1 MRIYYQI
8 FFLLFFAFAQ
18 TAIAQQTSDSV
29 TVLTQINISALRL
42 NKVNETSIIQDLD
55 TSFTKFSTPS
65 LADQLTREGGLFI
78 KSYGPGSLSTLS
90 LRGSNA
96 SQTAVL
102 WNGINICSPMLGLFD
117 LTLIP
122 TFLIDQATIQ
132 YGGSGASLGSGAI
145 GGALHLD
152 SKTKREKGLE
162 VDVLTSGG
170 SFGFYE
176 GGFGVSNYNG
186 KVYTNTRF
194 FSQGALN
201 NFKFKN
207 YKNEM
212 IFQPNA
218 KFNQIGF
225 AQDLAIGKENNLVSI
240 HAWYLKNKREIPPH
254 MLTPSSNQNQEDE
267 AIRFTG
273 EWNRKIGF
281 WNWNLRTGWNKE
293 NLNYRDPSSK
303 IEDLSTS
310 YSFQNEAEISFQKI
324 RNLTLSAQ
332 IYWLHNEAV
341 ESFYGSRQKVEQTG
355 LTFSTNYHINKFSIY
370 ADVKQGLHNGNYL
383 PILPSIS
390 SSWNFY
396 KSLLLKS
403 SVAILYR
410 VPTLNDLFWKPGGN
424 INLKP
429 EKGITESLFIEWRKS
444 KNENIVSFEAGVFNT
459 RTKDEIVW
467 TPENNGIYQA
477 KNINEIWSRGF
488 EGSFKG
494 NYHFNNLAING
505 FINSHYTVSTITKTA
520 SILKEAIGN
529 QLSYT
534 PIILIKAN
542 IGFRYSAWSL
552 NYFHDFTDERF
563 TSLENDQKLKAYQI
577 GEFNLAYESTIHKSR
592 IHIFLSIKNCW
603 DVNYQVI
610 AYRAMPGRSFQTGIV
625 LKIK

>member
-1 MRIYYQI
+1 MRFYYRI
-8 FFLLFFAFAQ
+8 FFLLFFAFADA
-18 TAIAQQTSDSV
+18 AIAQQTTDSV
-29 TVLTQINISALRL
+29 NVLPQINISALRL
-42 NKVNETSIIQDLD
+42 NQANETSIVQVLD

-65 LADQLTREGGLFI
+65 VADQLTREGGLFI

-152 SKTKREKGLE
+152 SKTKKEKGLE
-162 VDVLTSGG
+162 IDVLASGG

-176 GGFGVSNYNG
+176 GGLGVSNYNG
-186 KVYTNTRF
+186 KVYTNTRL

-207 YKNEM
+207 YKEE
-212 IFQPNA
+212 IIVQPNA

-225 AQDLAIGKENNLVSI
+225 AQDLTIGKENNLVSI
-240 HAWYLKNKREIPPH
+240 HAWYLKNEREIPPH
-254 MLTPSSNQNQEDE
+254 MLTTSSKQKQEDE
-267 AIRFTG
+267 ALRLTG
-273 EWNRKIGF
+273 EWKLNLGF
-281 WNWNLRTGWNKE
+281 WNMNFHTGWNKE

-310 YSFQNEAEISFQKI
+310 YSFQNEAEVSYQKI
-324 RNLTLSAQ
+324 KNLTLSAQ

-355 LTFSTNYHINKFSIY
+355 LTFSANYHINKFSIH
-370 ADVKQGLHNGNYL
+370 ADVKQGLHNGNNL

-390 SSWNFY
+390 TTWNLY

-403 SVAILYR
+403 SVTVLYR

-429 EKGITESLFIEWRKS
+429 ERGITESLFIGWSKS
-444 KNENIVSFEAGVFNT
+444 RNENLVSLEAGVFNT

-467 TPENNGIYQA
+467 IPGSNGIYQA
-477 KNINEIWSRGF
+477 ENINEIWSRGF
-488 EGSFKG
+488 EGSIKG
-494 NYHFNNLAING
+494 NYHVNKLAING
-505 FINSHYTVSTITKTA
+505 FITSHYTLSTITKTA
-520 SILKEAIGN
+520 LILKEATGN

-534 PIILIKAN
+534 PIILMKAN

-552 NYFHDFTDERF
+552 NYFHEVTDERF

-577 GEFNLAYESTIHKSR
+577 GEFNLAYESTIHKSI

-603 DVNYQVI
+603 DINYQVI